1 MRGIEWN
8 PTSGRTLL
16 GPPRTSK
23 AMADLP
29 PPSSRALL
37 LGGSGWPIWTDLY
50 TDSCK

>member
-1 MRGIEWN
+1 MRGIKWN

-29 PPSSRALL
+29 PPQQQSSAAWGVGLA
-37 LGGSGWPIWTDLY
+37 DLDRSLY
-50 TDSCK
+50 RQL